1 MTQTTIVSGD
11 SSLGAFSLVERA
23 TQTTARRSPSNSLTT
38 KIERETHM
46 ATEPNRIEQKIEDYL
61 ESIIDQD
68 LDKEA
73 IDRVEARISTI
84 RKLNS

>member
-1 MTQTTIVSGD
+1 
-11 SSLGAFSLVERA
+11 
-23 TQTTARRSPSNSLTT
+23 
-38 KIERETHM
+38 M